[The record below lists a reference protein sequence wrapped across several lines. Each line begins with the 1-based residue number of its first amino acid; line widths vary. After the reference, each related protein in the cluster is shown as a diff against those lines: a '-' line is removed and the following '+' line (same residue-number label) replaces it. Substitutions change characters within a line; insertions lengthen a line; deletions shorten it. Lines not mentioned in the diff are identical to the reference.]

1 MIFCSCWYKNDHPS
15 GNGAFAMPLRKPFHI
30 TPQGGSI
37 LCLEGLAGR
46 IFRACS
52 ANQCTYTGDLHSA
65 KSFLD
70 FIENNTIKFLPSG
83 KKNEKIPLQ
92 RKTTLKWNKDG
103 SLFLLIWQEYWVVLK
118 KTFNSMWSF
127 LRMGYLALNKN

>member
-1 MIFCSCWYKNDHPS
+1 MS
-15 GNGAFAMPLRKPFHI
+15 LRKPFHV
-30 TPQGGSI
+30 TVNGGSI
-37 LCLEGLAGR
+37 HCLDGLSGR

-83 KKNEKIPLQ
+83 QRKDNIAFQ
-92 RKTTLKWNKDG
+92 RKTTLKWNNDG
-103 SLFLLIWQEYWVVLK
+103 SLSSLDMARILSRLEQTNLTECELSCQWGTSSK
-118 KTFNSMWSF
+118 KES
-127 LRMGYLALNKN
+127 

>member
-1 MIFCSCWYKNDHPS
+1 
-15 GNGAFAMPLRKPFHI
+15 MPLEKPLHV

-70 FIENNTIKFLPSG
+70 FIESKTIKFLPSE
-83 KKNEKIPLQ
+83 KKNDKTPFQ
-92 RKTTLKWNKDG
+92 RKTTLKWNEYG
-103 SLFLLIWQEYWVVLK
+103 SLSSIDMARILNRLE
-118 KTFNSMWSF
+118 KTNLTECELSCEWGTS
-127 LRMGYLALNKN
+127 N

>member
-1 MIFCSCWYKNDHPS
+1 
-15 GNGAFAMPLRKPFHI
+15 MPISKPFHI

-70 FIENNTIKFLPSG
+70 FIENKAIKLLPSG
-83 KKNEKIPLQ
+83 ENNVKISNQ
-92 RKTTLKWNKDG
+92 HKTTLKWNTDG
-103 SLFLLIWQEYWVVLK
+103 SLSSVDISKILSRLG
-118 KTFNSMWSF
+118 KTAMTECKLSCEWGTSN
-127 LRMGYLALNKN
+127 